1 VTPVEP
7 AVLIPVKAF
16 HAAKARLSPT
26 VTAADRAALARWMAG
41 RVIDAVRPLTT
52 FVACDDDAVA
62 QWAESL
68 GATVL
73 WGPGLGLNGAVDAG
87 VETIAGKGFDDVII
101 SHGDLPLP
109 RSLPT
114 LARPGA
120 VLIVPDRRR
129 DGTNV
134 IVRPCAITLPAS
146 YGRGSFRNHLDQA
159 LASRRPLTVRYDTEL
174 SLDLDTIADLTHP
187 LIHPLVSG
195 LLTRRLGTMT
205 GAP

>member
-16 HAAKARLSPT
+16 QAAKARLSPN
-26 VTAADRAALARWMAG
+26 VSAADRAVLARWMAG
-41 RVIDAVRPLTT
+41 RVIDAVRPLPT

-73 WGPGLGLNGAVDAG
+73 WGPGLGLNGAVDSG
-87 VETIAGKGFDDVII
+87 VATIAGKGFDEVII

-114 LARPGA
+114 LARRAA
-120 VLIVPDRRR
+120 VVIVPDRRL

-134 IVRPCAITLPAS
+134 IARPCAATLPAS
-146 YGRGSFRNHLDQA
+146 YGRSSFRHHLDQA
-159 LASRRPLTVRYDTEL
+159 LASGRQVTVRHDTEL

-187 LIHPLVSG
+187 MIYPLVSEA
-195 LLTRRLGTMT
+195 LAR
-205 GAP
+205 

>member
-1 VTPVEP
+1 MEP

-26 VTAADRAALARWMAG
+26 VSAGDRATLARWMAG
-41 RVIDAVRPLTT
+41 QVIDAVRPLPT

-62 QWAESL
+62 KWAESL
-68 GATVL
+68 GAIVL

-101 SHGDLPLP
+101 SHGDLPIP
-109 RSLPT
+109 RSLPE

-120 VLIVPDRRR
+120 VVIVPDRRR

-134 IVRPCAITLPAS
+134 IVRPCSITLAAA
-146 YGRGSFRNHLDQA
+146 YGRASFRHHLA
-159 LASRRPLTVRYDTEL
+159 AAIASGRQVTVRHDTEL
-174 SLDLDTIADLTHP
+174 SLDLDTVADLTHP
-187 LIHPLVSG
+187 LIHPLVSAV
-195 LLTRRLGTMT
+195 LGT
-205 GAP
+205 GSSRR

>member
-1 VTPVEP
+1 MEP

-16 HAAKARLSPT
+16 HSAKARLSPT
-26 VTAADRAALARWMAG
+26 VTAADRATLARWMAG
-41 RVIDAVRPLTT
+41 RVIDAVRPLPT

-87 VETIAGKGFDDVII
+87 VETISGKGFDDVII
-101 SHGDLPLP
+101 SHGDLPIP
-109 RSLPT
+109 RSLPM

-120 VLIVPDRRR
+120 VVIVPDRRL

-134 IVRPCAITLPAS
+134 LVRPCSIALPAS
-146 YGRGSFRNHLDQA
+146 YGRASFRHHLERA
-159 LASRRPLTVRYDTEL
+159 IASGRQVTVRHDTEL
-174 SLDLDTIADLTHP
+174 SLDLDTVADMTHP
-187 LIHPLVSG
+187 LIHPLVTAA
-195 LLTRRLGTMT
+195 L
-205 GAP
+205 A

>member
-1 VTPVEP
+1 MEP

-26 VTAADRAALARWMAG
+26 VAAADRAALARWMAG
-41 RVIDAVRPLTT
+41 RVVEAVRPLPT

-62 QWAESL
+62 KWAESL
-68 GATVL
+68 GAMVL

-101 SHGDLPLP
+101 SHGDLPIP
-109 RSLPT
+109 RSLPA
-114 LARPGA
+114 LARPGGI
-120 VLIVPDRRR
+120 VIVPDRRL

-134 IVRPCAITLPAS
+134 IVRPCAIELRAS
-146 YGRGSFRNHLDQA
+146 YGRGSFRHHLDRA
-159 LASRRPLTVRYDTEL
+159 LATGRQVTVRHDTEL
-174 SLDLDTIADLTHP
+174 SLDLDTVADLTHP

-195 LLTRRLGTMT
+195 ALGPVTISVT
-205 GAP
+205 DVAR

>member
-1 VTPVEP
+1 MTPVEP

-16 HAAKARLSPT
+16 QAAKARLSPT
-26 VTAADRAALARWMAG
+26 VNAADRAALARWMAG
-41 RVIDAVRPLTT
+41 RVIDAVRPLAT

-62 QWAESL
+62 HWAESL

-73 WGPGLGLNGAVDAG
+73 WGPRLGLNGAVDAG
-87 VETIAGKGFDDVII
+87 VETISGKGFDDVII

-114 LARPGA
+114 LARSGA
-120 VLIVPDRRR
+120 VIIVPDRRR

-146 YGRGSFRNHLDQA
+146 YGRGSFRTHLDRA
-159 LASRRPLTVRYDTEL
+159 LASGRRVTVRHDTEL
-174 SLDLDTIADLTHP
+174 SLDLDTVADLTHP

-195 LLTRRLGTMT
+195 LLAR
-205 GAP
+205 

>member
-1 VTPVEP
+1 MDP

-16 HAAKARLSPT
+16 HSAKARLSPT
-26 VTAADRAALARWMAG
+26 VSAVDRAALARWMAG
-41 RVIDAVRPLTT
+41 RVIDAVRPLPT

-87 VETIAGKGFDDVII
+87 VETISGKGFDDVII
-101 SHGDLPLP
+101 SHGDLPIP

-120 VLIVPDRRR
+120 VVIVPDRRL

-134 IVRPCAITLPAS
+134 LVRPCAIALPAS
-146 YGRGSFRNHLDQA
+146 YGRGSFRHHLERA
-159 LASRRPLTVRYDTEL
+159 IASGRRVTVRHDTEL
-174 SLDLDTIADLTHP
+174 SLDLDTVADLTHP
-187 LIHPLVSG
+187 LIHPLVSAA
-195 LLTRRLGTMT
+195 L
-205 GAP
+205 A

>member
-1 VTPVEP
+1 M
-7 AVLIPVKAF
+7 LIPVKAF

-26 VTAADRAALARWMAG
+26 VPAADRAALARWMAG

-62 QWAESL
+62 QWAESF

-120 VLIVPDRRR
+120 VLIVPDRRC

-159 LASRRPLTVRYDTEL
+159 LASGRPLTVRHDTEL

>member
-1 VTPVEP
+1 VAPVEP

-16 HAAKARLSPT
+16 HAAKARLAPT
-26 VTAADRAALARWMAG
+26 VTPSDRATLARWMAG
-41 RVIDAVRPLTT
+41 RVIDAVRPLPT

-62 QWAESL
+62 HWAESL

-87 VETIAGKGFDDVII
+87 VETISGKGFDDVII

-114 LARPGA
+114 LARSET
-120 VLIVPDRRR
+120 VVIVPDRRR

-134 IVRPCAITLPAS
+134 IARPCAITLPAS
-146 YGRGSFRNHLDQA
+146 YGRGSFHHHLHQA
-159 LASRRPLTVRYDTEL
+159 LASGCRVTVRYDIEL
-174 SLDLDTIADLTHP
+174 SLDLDTIADLNHP
-187 LIHPLVSG
+187 MIQPVVA
-195 LLTRRLGTMT
+195 
-205 GAP
+205 GALAR

>member
-1 VTPVEP
+1 M
-7 AVLIPVKAF
+7 LIPVKAF

-87 VETIAGKGFDDVII
+87 VETISGKGFADVII
-101 SHGDLPLP
+101 SHGDLPRP
-109 RSLPT
+109 KSLPT
-114 LARPGA
+114 LASPGA
-120 VLIVPDRRR
+120 VVIVPDRRR

-134 IVRPCAITLPAS
+134 IVRPCAIALPAA
-146 YGRGSFRNHLDQA
+146 YGRGSFRNHLDRA
-159 LASRRPLTVRYDTEL
+159 LASGRQVTVRHDTEL

-187 LIHPLVSG
+187 LIHPLASG
-195 LLTRRLGTMT
+195 LLAR
-205 GAP
+205 

>member
-1 VTPVEP
+1 MEP

-26 VTAADRAALARWMAG
+26 VSAADRAVLARWMAG
-41 RVIDAVRPLTT
+41 RVIDAVRPLPT
-52 FVACDDDAVA
+52 FVACDDDVVA

-87 VETIAGKGFDDVII
+87 VETISGKGFDDVII
-101 SHGDLPLP
+101 SHGDLPIP

-120 VLIVPDRRR
+120 VVIVPDRRL

-134 IVRPCAITLPAS
+134 IVRPCAIALTAS
-146 YGRGSFRNHLDQA
+146 YGRASFRHHLNQA
-159 LASRRPLTVRYDTEL
+159 IASGRRVTVRHDTEL
-174 SLDLDTIADLTHP
+174 SLDLDTVADLNHP
-187 LIHPLVSG
+187 LIHPLVSAA
-195 LLTRRLGTMT
+195 L
-205 GAP
+205 AQ